1 MSIVVTAKGQVT
13 IPKDVLD
20 QLGIGPGSKVD
31 FRRHADGTI
40 ELVGEEGK
48 EVPSRFERFRG
59 LLGHAGPGPT
69 TDEIMDMTRG
79 EV

>member
-1 MSIVVTAKGQVT
+1 MSIIVTATGQVT

-20 QLGIGPGSKVD
+20 QLGIGPGSRVD

-40 ELVGEEGK
+40 ELVGEERK
-48 EVPSRFERFRG
+48 DVPSRFERFRG
-59 LLGHAGPGPT
+59 QAGPGPT

>member
-1 MSIVVTAKGQVT
+1 MSIIVTAKGEVT
-13 IPKDVLD
+13 IPQDVLD

-31 FRRHADGTI
+31 FLRHADGTI
-40 ELVGEEGK
+40 ELVGEEEKKSAG
-48 EVPSRFERFRG
+48 RFKRFRG
-59 LLGHAGPGPT
+59 YAGPGPS

>member
-1 MSIVVTAKGQVT
+1 MSIIVTAKGEVT
-13 IPKDVLD
+13 IPQDVLD

-31 FRRHADGTI
+31 FLRHADGTV
-40 ELVGEEGK
+40 ELVADGEK
-48 EVPSRFERFRG
+48 KISSRFRDF
-59 LLGHAGPGPT
+59 LGHAGPGPS

>member
-1 MSIVVTAKGQVT
+1 MSIIVTASGQVT
-13 IPKDVLD
+13 IPKDVLE

-31 FRRHADGTI
+31 FLRRPDGTV
-40 ELVGEEGK
+40 ELVGKEEK
-48 EVPSRFERFRG
+48 RPPSRFERFR
-59 LLGHAGPGPT
+59 GHAGPGPT

>member
-1 MSIVVTAKGQVT
+1 MSIIVTAKGEVT
-13 IPKDVLD
+13 IPQDVLD

-40 ELVGEEGK
+40 ELVGEEEKKSAG
-48 EVPSRFERFRG
+48 RFERFRG
-59 LLGHAGPGPT
+59 YAGPGPS

>member
-1 MSIVVTAKGQVT
+1 MSIIVTASGQVT

-31 FRRHADGTI
+31 FRRHPDGTV
-40 ELVGEEGK
+40 ELVGEEEK
-48 EVPSRFERFRG
+48 NVSSRFRN

>member
-1 MSIVVTAKGQVT
+1 MSIIVSADGQIT
-13 IPKDVLD
+13 IPKEVLE
-20 QLGIGPGSKVD
+20 QLGIGPGSKVY

-40 ELVGEEGK
+40 ELVGEEDR
-48 EVPSRFERFRG
+48 EVPAHFRD
-59 LLGHAGPGPT
+59 LLGHAGPGPS

>member
-1 MSIVVTAKGQVT
+1 MSIIVTANGQVT

-40 ELVGEEGK
+40 EFVGEEDRKNAG
-48 EVPSRFERFRG
+48 RFRD
-59 LLGHAGPGPT
+59 LLGHAGPGPS

>member
-1 MSIVVTAKGQVT
+1 MSIIVTDKGQVT

-40 ELVGEEGK
+40 ELVGDAEK
-48 EVPSRFERFRG
+48 KIPSRFWD
-59 LLGHAGPGPT
+59 LLGHAGPGPS

>member
-1 MSIVVTAKGQVT
+1 MSIIVTANGQVT
-13 IPKDVLD
+13 IPQDVLD

-40 ELVGEEGK
+40 ELVGEEDREK
-48 EVPSRFERFRG
+48 PSRFDRFRG
-59 LLGHAGPGPT
+59 YAGPGPS

>member
-1 MSIVVTAKGQVT
+1 MSIIVTAKGEIT
-13 IPKDVLD
+13 IPQDVLD

-31 FRRHADGTI
+31 FRRHADGTV
-40 ELVGEEGK
+40 ELVGEDAKKSGG
-48 EVPSRFERFRG
+48 RFERFRG
-59 LLGHAGPGPT
+59 LLGHAGSGPS

>member
-1 MSIVVTAKGQVT
+1 MSIVVTASGQVT
-13 IPKDVLD
+13 IPKDVLE

-31 FRRHADGTI
+31 FRRHPDGTV
-40 ELVGEEGK
+40 ELVGEEEKGTS
-48 EVPSRFERFRG
+48 SRFERFR
-59 LLGHAGPGPT
+59 GHAGPGPT